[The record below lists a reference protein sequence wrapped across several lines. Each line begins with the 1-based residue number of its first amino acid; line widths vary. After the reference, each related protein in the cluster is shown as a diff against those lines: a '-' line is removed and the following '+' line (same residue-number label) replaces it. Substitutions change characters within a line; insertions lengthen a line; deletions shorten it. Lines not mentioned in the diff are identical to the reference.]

1 MNQYDVDLHIHS
13 LHSIS
18 VSKSMTIPRLAQGA
32 KAKGLHLIGTGDA
45 TQPQWLKHLRTNLT
59 RTGDVYEHDSVA
71 FIPTVEIED
80 VEAIH
85 HVVILPDFEAVEILR
100 KSLKPNS
107 PNLNH
112 EWGGR
117 PRVNLNGEE
126 IAGLVRDA
134 NGMIGPAHA
143 FTPYRSIFRE
153 NRHSSLKSCYGE
165 ETPHIHFIELGLSA
179 DTEIADRIPEL
190 HRITYIT
197 SSDAHSPNPNKLGRE
212 FVRLEMKEPTY
223 DEVSLA
229 LRRERDRKPV
239 LNVGLDPRLGKYFLS
254 YCSKCRRTLIIG
266 DGSDFPSFDDLNIYI
281 NCASDD
287 EAQKLLVEISERKV
301 KCPADGKLLRLGVR
315 DRAAAIGVGESKSP
329 KHRPPYLRIAPLLD
343 IIASAIGVKSTSSK
357 TALRLYEKFR
367 ECFGTETTVLTSS
380 PIKDLKKINE
390 RVAQMVE
397 HYRNGTACYEI
408 GGGGRYGKLI
418 PPWDCENS

>member
-80 VEAIH
+80 IEAIH

-100 KSLKPNS
+100 KSVKPNS
-107 PNLNH
+107 PNLDRK
-112 EWGGR
+112 WGGR

-143 FTPYRSIFRE
+143 FTPYRAIFRE
-153 NRHSSLKSCYGE
+153 NKHSSLKSCYGE
-165 ETPHIHFIELGLSA
+165 ETPHIHFLELGLSA

-212 FVRLEMKEPTY
+212 FVRLEMDEPTY
-223 DEVSLA
+223 
-229 LRRERDRKPV
+229 
-239 LNVGLDPRLGKYFLS
+239 G
-254 YCSKCRRTLIIG
+254 
-266 DGSDFPSFDDLNIYI
+266 
-281 NCASDD
+281 
-287 EAQKLLVEISERKV
+287 
-301 KCPADGKLLRLGVR
+301 
-315 DRAAAIGVGESKSP
+315 
-329 KHRPPYLRIAPLLD
+329 
-343 IIASAIGVKSTSSK
+343 
-357 TALRLYEKFR
+357 
-367 ECFGTETTVLTSS
+367 
-380 PIKDLKKINE
+380 
-390 RVAQMVE
+390 
-397 HYRNGTACYEI
+397 
-408 GGGGRYGKLI
+408 
-418 PPWDCENS
+418 